1 MRPFSLRL
9 KLACALLACLAA
21 LAGTAAAATLHVP
34 SQYSTITAA
43 IAAANTGDTVV
54 VAAGTYIENI
64 VIDKSITLAGAWPK
78 PSLIR
83 PAVSSPNP
91 PACSS
96 NGASLCG
103 GAESDI
109 ILVQADNV
117 TIYGFTLDGNNPALT
132 SGIVAGGVDIDAR
145 NGIITNHQIGVFNN
159 LTVHHVTVKN
169 IYLRGIYASSGGTF
183 NFHDNIVQNVQADPS
198 SIAMFNF
205 GGSGTMALNYVSNAN
220 DAISSNWSG
229 GTQYLYNLITNSGS
243 GVHSDNAGGFGGTPT
258 ADLIQ
263 GNIVGNC
270 NPGGY
275 GIFVFVPY
283 VAPKVQ
289 LNVVSNCSVG
299 LAEFGNGPTNVT
311 VPFEAN
317 AVDGARQPGS
327 VGVLVTSDELS
338 YGSSSASVLFTY
350 NTITRNATGVL
361 VSDPLFGYPDEPA
374 VPIYATFH
382 FNNIFGNT
390 TDGLEN
396 DSVLATTQVN
406 ATCDWWGNKSGPKN
420 PANPPGK
427 GDAVVGTATFNPW
440 MLLPSVPGLKPG
452 CTP

>member
-1 MRPFSLRL
+1 LG
-9 KLACALLACLAA
+9 CALVVCLAA

-34 SQYSTITAA
+34 AQYSTITAA
-43 IAAANTGDTVV
+43 ITAANPGDTIV
-54 VAAGTYIENI
+54 VAPGTYTENV
-64 VIDKSITLAGAWPK
+64 VINKSITLAGAWPK
-78 PSLIR
+78 LSLIR
-83 PAVSSPNP
+83 PAVSAPNP
-91 PACSS
+91 SVCA
-96 NGASLCG
+96 GASLCV

-117 TIYGFTLDGNNPALT
+117 TIHGFTLDGNNPALT
-132 SGIVAGGVDIDAR
+132 SGIVAGVVDLDAR
-145 NGIITNHQIGVFNN
+145 NGIITNHQIGIFNN

-205 GGSGTMALNYVSNAN
+205 GGSGTMALNYVSDAN

-229 GTQYLYNLITNSGS
+229 GTQYLYNFITKSGS
-243 GVHSDNAGGFGGTPT
+243 GVHSDNTGGFGGTPT

-263 GNIVGNC
+263 GNIVSNC
-270 NPGGY
+270 TSGGY

-283 VAPKVQ
+283 VAPNVQ
-289 LNVVSNCSVG
+289 YNVVYNCAVG
-299 LAEFGNGPTNVT
+299 LAVFGNATNVT
-311 VPFEAN
+311 VPFYTN
-317 AVDGARQPGS
+317 AVDGARQAGS
-327 VGVLVTSDELS
+327 VGVLVTSDELG

-350 NTITRNATGVL
+350 NTITENAIGVQ
-361 VSDPLFGYPDEPA
+361 VSDPLFGFPGEPP
-374 VPIYATFH
+374 VPIYGTFH
-382 FNNIFGNT
+382 FNNIFGNS

-406 ATCDWWGNKSGPKN
+406 ATCDWWGNKNGPKN
-420 PANPPGK
+420 IPGNPAGK
-427 GDAVVGTATFNPW
+427 GNAVLGNVTFKPW
-440 MLLPSVPGLKPG
+440 LLAPTLPGLKPS